1 MEWEYNA
8 SRDGFHIPQ
17 DAGEYTDGLV
27 AIMMRIPDGWGRW
40 ISCDK
45 GWYPIIVDVDRR
57 LSELDPNYVVHQ
69 VKEKFG
75 SLCYYFEP
83 TDSVDKETWAKMHQI
98 VAKAADKAA
107 KTCERCGSAEGVELR
122 KRSGGKHSAMNALE
136 YRNLGKGEII
146 PGGFEAPKSRW

>member
-1 MEWEYNA
+1 MDGKYNER
-8 SRDGFHIPQ
+8 RDSVHIPA

-57 LSELDPNYVVHQ
+57 LCELDPIYSLHQ

-75 SLCYYFEP
+75 GLRYYFKP
-83 TDSVDKETWAKMHQI
+83 TANADHETLRKMQEI
-98 VAKAADKAA
+98 VRDAEARAGQ
-107 KTCERCGSAEGVELR
+107 TCECCGSTEQVALR
-122 KRSGGKHSAMNALE
+122 DHGWWKTMCDKCDHAKSSG
-136 YRNLGKGEII
+136 
-146 PGGFEAPKSRW
+146 KS